1 VNPAGKGFH
10 NPTADAHPLGEPIR
24 RVRVFSYQSRTRML
38 VYLRAG
44 SASDKAAPELTVSQ
58 VLPVVRINETASGHT
73 DLREIAEH
81 GVEGG

>member
-1 VNPAGKGFH
+1 
-10 NPTADAHPLGEPIR
+10 
-24 RVRVFSYQSRTRML
+24 ML